1 MKENSI
7 LIKGNLKDISMILVS
22 AERYALGRRTYIV
35 SWICEVL
42 KNNIDLLTEN
52 DIQVM
57 IRDIEE
63 AYTYGDECDE
73 KEWKALLK
81 KLKENQELNTRLQED
96 IKEKYENKI
105 DSLKEENNAYKIL
118 LKNKLEE

>member
-7 LIKGNLKDISMILVS
+7 SFKGSLEDISMILVT

-35 SWICEVL
+35 GWVCEVI
-42 KNNIDLLTEN
+42 KNNMDLLTEK

-63 AYTYGDECDE
+63 AYSYGDKCDE
-73 KEWKALLK
+73 TEWKALLK
-81 KLKENQELNTRLQED
+81 ILKERREMSG
-96 IKEKYENKI
+96 K
-105 DSLKEENNAYKIL
+105 
-118 LKNKLEE
+118 

>member
-7 LIKGNLKDISMILVS
+7 SFKGSSEDMSMILVT

-35 SWICEVL
+35 AWTCEVI
-42 KNNIDLLTEN
+42 KNNMDLLTEK

-63 AYTYGDECDE
+63 AYSYGDKCDE
-73 KEWKALLK
+73 AEWKVLLK
-81 KLKENQELNTRLQED
+81 ILKERREMSG
-96 IKEKYENKI
+96 K
-105 DSLKEENNAYKIL
+105 
-118 LKNKLEE
+118 

>member
-7 LIKGNLKDISMILVS
+7 SFKGNPEDMSMILVT

-35 SWICEVL
+35 AWTCEVI
-42 KNNIDLLTEN
+42 KNNMDLLTEK

-63 AYTYGDECDE
+63 AYSYGDKCDE
-73 KEWKALLK
+73 TEWKALLK
-81 KLKENQELNTRLQED
+81 
-96 IKEKYENKI
+96 
-105 DSLKEENNAYKIL
+105 IL
-118 LKNKLEE
+118 RERREMSGK

>member
-7 LIKGNLKDISMILVS
+7 SFKGNPEDMSMILVT

-35 SWICEVL
+35 AWTCEVI
-42 KNNIDLLTEN
+42 KNNIDLLTEK

-63 AYTYGDECDE
+63 AYSYGDKCDE
-73 KEWKALLK
+73 AEWKALLK
-81 KLKENQELNTRLQED
+81 ILKERREMSG
-96 IKEKYENKI
+96 K
-105 DSLKEENNAYKIL
+105 
-118 LKNKLEE
+118 

>member
-35 SWICEVL
+35 SWICEVI

-73 KEWKALLK
+73 KEWKAL
-81 KLKENQELNTRLQED
+81 Q
-96 IKEKYENKI
+96 
-105 DSLKEENNAYKIL
+105 
-118 LKNKLEE
+118 KN